1 VKVSR
6 IARFL
11 AAAAAVGYC
20 GGSLAALPAW
30 QDPEVIQVNRE
41 PARAYFVPFESAAL
55 ALHGDPSQSAFY
67 QSLDGRWHFH
77 WVRKP
82 ADRVADFYAPD
93 FDDSG
98 WDEIDVPSNW
108 ERQGYGKPHY
118 VNVDYVFPANEPM
131 PPVDDNPVGSY
142 RRTFR
147 IPDAWQ
153 GRDVYV
159 RFGAANS
166 GLYVWVNGKPV
177 GYSEDSKLPAEFNIT
192 PYLTAGENVIAA
204 QVFQWTDGSY
214 LEDQDFWSISG
225 LERSVELYAQPKVH
239 IRDYFARA
247 GLDEHYRDGR
257 LSLDVDIA
265 GAAQTY
271 SVRFRLL
278 DGAADIAHG
287 ERAAASAEPLTAQI
301 SGVCRWTAETPCLY
315 RLLIE
320 LEDASG
326 KTVEAVAQDVGFRT
340 VEVSGGRLLVN
351 GKAVTIRGVNRHE
364 HHPVTG
370 RVLDDATMVK
380 DIELMKSMNINA
392 VRTSHYPNDPRWYA
406 LTDRYGIY
414 VVDEANIESHHY
426 MGMGPEYY
434 LGDKPYFE
442 KAHLARVGRMIER
455 DKNHPSVIFWSL
467 GNEAG
472 LGKSFEEAAARAKRR
487 DPTRVVSYEGT
498 GQTIG
503 HNPRSFLDLYTPM
516 YDRVAEM
523 RDYLDHDPK
532 KAEIQYEYA
541 HAMGN
546 SLGGFKEYWDLIWSE
561 PMTQG
566 GFIWDWVDQTFL
578 EHKPDGTPY
587 WAYGGDYDEGRN
599 DGNFL
604 ANGLMQPDRTPNPHA
619 FEAKKVMQ
627 PVAITAQDLVR
638 GDLEITNRHDFIDL
652 SSQSFSWIVEADGVE
667 IAAGNLADLHTPAGE
682 TVDIHVPLP
691 EIAPDP
697 GKEYFLTLRA
707 TAKPDYQPGVAAG
720 SVVAWEQFELPWRA
734 AARAMPAGSS
744 LTVTQGADAITIGT
758 SGFSVS
764 IDRASGLLTSFVHD
778 GVETLRSP
786 LRPAFWRAPND
797 NDVGAKIPEKLAV
810 WKDIAATRNLESI
823 EVIRHD
829 AELVTVTVSALYG
842 GHKLRYRSRYSVY
855 DSGDVVIENTVEP
868 LDYSLPEFYRVGM
881 TMTAPGEFGNLR
893 WFGRGPQESYADR
906 KTSAAVGRYAGR
918 VADQFHDYSR
928 PQETG
933 NKTDVRWLAI
943 ANDNAAG
950 LAVIGRPLL
959 SVTALPFPYADLDYV
974 PGGQRHGADLVPKD
988 MVTLNI
994 DLAQMGVGGDNAWGF
1009 WPLEKYR
1016 LPLARYTYSI
1026 RLRAFGGRDDPAEFA
1041 RLALPATAEEQANWA
1056 GADLSWVNELQDCG
1070 AEYRVDGQLRDP
1082 YDLFAAAGLN
1092 TVRLRLWNDP
1102 HWTDY
1107 STLEDVSRSI
1117 RRAKR
1122 LGLRVLLDFH
1132 YSDSWAD
1139 PQKQTIP
1146 AAWAGDIDD
1155 VEALSRDVYDY
1166 TTQVLGYLGGN
1177 GLMPDMVQVG
1187 NEINTEI
1194 LRPKDTPGVPVD
1206 WPRQAALVNAGIRAV
1221 RDMAGKY
1228 DVTPAV
1234 MLQVAQPENVEP
1246 WFDEARENGVVDY
1259 DYIGISYYPYWSK
1272 ESIRELGE
1280 TLSRTKETFGADVIL
1295 VETGYYWSL
1304 GKTDPKRDE
1313 RAGQSLEPGYPA
1325 SVDGQRRFLVDVAHT
1340 VLNSGGTGMFY
1351 WEPAAVTTKCYPEWG
1366 ENGERWDNSLFDY
1379 RRGNELLP
1387 GSDYLS
1393 IISEAASRNAPD
1405 P

>member
-1 VKVSR
+1 MLSVRRETRRVLV
-6 IARFL
+6 AVVLCCWGGTL
-11 AAAAAVGYC
+11 AAA
-20 GGSLAALPAW
+20 PEW
-30 QDPEVIQVNRE
+30 QDPEVIEVNRE
-41 PARAYFVPFESAAL
+41 PARTWFVAYESARL
-55 ALHGDPSQSAFY
+55 ALQGEPSRSAYY
-67 QSLDGRWHFH
+67 QSLDGRWRFH
-77 WVRKP
+77 WVSRP
-82 ADRVADFYAPD
+82 ADRVPDFYEPD
-93 FDDSG
+93 FDATG

-142 RRTFR
+142 RRSFR
-147 IPDAWQ
+147 VPQDWLD
-153 GRDVYV
+153 RDVYV

-192 PYLTAGENVIAA
+192 PYLHAGENVIAA

-225 LERSVELYAQPKVH
+225 LERSVELFAQPKAH
-239 IRDYFARA
+239 IRDFFARA

-257 LSLDVDIA
+257 LSLDVDVT
-265 GAAQTY
+265 GAAHAY
-271 SVRFRLL
+271 SVGFRLF
-278 DGAADIAHG
+278 DGATDIAHG
-287 ERAAASAEPLTAQI
+287 ARSADSAEPLTAQI
-301 SGVCRWTAETPCLY
+301 PGVCRWTAETPCLY

-320 LEDASG
+320 LQDASG
-326 KTVEAVAQDVGFRT
+326 NTVEAVAQDVGFRN
-340 VEVSGGRLLVN
+340 VEVKGGRLLVN

-370 RVLDDATMVK
+370 RVLDEATMVK

-426 MGMGPEYY
+426 MGMGPEHW

-523 RDYLDHDPK
+523 RDYLEHDPK

-561 PMTQG
+561 PMAQG

-587 WAYGGDYDEGRN
+587 WAYGGDYDDGRN

-604 ANGLMQPDRTPNPHA
+604 ANGLVQPDRTPNPHA

-627 PVAITAQDLVR
+627 PVAYTALDLAA
-638 GDLEITNRHDFIDL
+638 GDVQVTNRHDFVDL
-652 SSQSFSWIVEADGVE
+652 SELPLSWVIEADGVA
-667 IAAGNLADLHTPAGE
+667 IAGGSLPDPDMPAGSSGI
-682 TVDIHVPLP
+682 VHVALP
-691 EIAPDP
+691 DVTPEP
-697 GKEYFLTLRA
+697 GKEYFLTVRA
-707 TAKPDYQPGVAAG
+707 TATPGYQPGVASG
-720 SVVAWEQFELPWRA
+720 SVVAWEQFELPWHA
-734 AARAMPAGSS
+734 PAQAMSAGPA
-744 LTVTQGADAITIGT
+744 LTVTDGSDAVRIGT
-758 SGFSVS
+758 NRFTVAF
-764 IDRASGLLTSFVHD
+764 DRARGLLTSYVVD
-778 GVETLRSP
+778 GTETVGTP
-786 LRPAFWRAPND
+786 LAPAFWRAPTD
-797 NDVGAKIPEKLAV
+797 NDVGARIPEVLGV
-810 WKDIAATRNLESI
+810 WKTFAGTRALESMD
-823 EVIRHD
+823 VVRD
-829 AELVTVTVSALYG
+829 GPGQVAVSVSALYG
-842 GHKLRYRSRYSVY
+842 GGKLRYRTRYTVFG
-855 DSGDVVIENTVEP
+855 SGDVVVSNTVDP
-868 LDYSLPEFYRVGM
+868 LDKELPEFYRIGM
-881 TMTAPGEFGNLR
+881 IMTAPGEFEDIR
-893 WFGRGPQESYADR
+893 WLGRGPQESYADR
-906 KTSAAVGRYAGR
+906 KASAAVGLYAGK

-943 ANDNAAG
+943 LNRQGKG
-950 LAVIGRPLL
+950 LAVIGRPLA
-959 SVTALPFPYADLDYV
+959 SITALPFPYADLDYA
-974 PGGQRHGADLVPKD
+974 PGAQRHGADLVPKG
-988 MVTLNI
+988 MVTLNV

-1009 WPLEKYR
+1009 WPLEQYR
-1016 LPLARYTYSI
+1016 LPLGPYGYSFL
-1026 RLRAFGGRDDPAEFA
+1026 LRAFGPEEDPAEFA
-1041 RLALPATAEEQANWA
+1041 RRAVHEAAPAHWA
-1056 GADLSWVNELQDCG
+1056 GADLSWVNELEDCG
-1070 AEYRVDGQLRDP
+1070 AEYRVDGIVRDP
-1082 YDLFAAAGLN
+1082 YEIFAEAGMN

-1102 HWTDY
+1102 DRTDY
-1107 STLEDVSRSI
+1107 STLSDVSRSI

-1132 YSDSWAD
+1132 YSDTWAD

-1155 VEALSRDVYDY
+1155 VDALAADVYDY
-1166 TTQVLGYLGGN
+1166 TSRVLTRLGEDA
-1177 GLMPDMVQVG
+1177 LMPDMVQVG
-1187 NEINTEI
+1187 NEINTEM
-1194 LRPKDTPGVPVD
+1194 LRPKDTSGEPID

-1221 RDMAGKY
+1221 RDMAGRY
-1228 DVTPAV
+1228 EVTPAV
-1234 MLQVAQPENVEP
+1234 MLQVAQPENVGP
-1246 WFDEARENGVVDY
+1246 WFEAARAHGVVDY
-1259 DYIGISYYPYWSK
+1259 DYIGISYYPFWSK
-1272 ESIRELGE
+1272 ESFEELGA
-1280 TLSRTKETFGADVIL
+1280 TIARTKREFGADVIL

-1304 GKTDPKRDE
+1304 GKTDPRRDE
-1313 RAGQSLEPGYPA
+1313 HAAQMLEPGYPA
-1325 SVDGQRRFLVDVAHT
+1325 SIDGQRRFLVDLAHI
-1340 VLNSGGTGMFY
+1340 VLNNGGVGMFY
-1351 WEPAAVTTKCYPEWG
+1351 WEPAAVTTRCYPGWG
-1366 ENGERWDNSLFDY
+1366 KNGERWDNSLFDY

-1387 GSDYLS
+1387 GAGYLS
-1393 IISEAASRNAPD
+1393 VFD
-1405 P
+1405 GQ